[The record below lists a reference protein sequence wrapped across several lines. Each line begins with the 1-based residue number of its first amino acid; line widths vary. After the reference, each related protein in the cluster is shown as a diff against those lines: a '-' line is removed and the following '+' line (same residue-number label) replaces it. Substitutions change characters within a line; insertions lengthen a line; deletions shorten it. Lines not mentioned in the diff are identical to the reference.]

1 MMKPVLDLQEDDTMN
16 GLQIGGHIDSRSVDS
31 VFRVTRA
38 RICDLRG

>member
-16 GLQIGGHIDSRSVDS
+16 GLQTGGHIDSRFVDNA
-31 VFRVTRA
+31 FRVTRA